1 MTFTLSGV
9 NVTSRQTKPDNSH
22 QRRQKPRNRLSPNQR
37 NTYIINMTN
46 PPTITDFETI
56 ARRVFETIPAP
67 FAGHLGDILL
77 RIEEWP
83 EQEILDHFEMTSPY
97 QLTGLYQGVPVG
109 EKSQWAPPSG
119 EGDNITLYRRPLLAE
134 MEQTGVGLE
143 ELIRHVVI
151 HEVGHHF
158 GLSDADMHAIE
169 DSVDD

>member
-1 MTFTLSGV
+1 MPEYIKLRPLG
-9 NVTSRQTKPDNSH
+9 RNS
-22 QRRQKPRNRLSPNQR
+22 LSPQHR
-37 NTYIINMTN
+37 NTHITSMTN

-67 FAGHLGDILL
+67 FAGHLGDIVL
-77 RIEEWP
+77 RIEDWP
-83 EQEILDHFEMTSPY
+83 AQEILDHFGMTSRY
-97 QLTGLYQGVPVG
+97 QLSGLYQGVPVG